1 VENIERELR
10 AGRPQL
16 DPALEQSLVAGVGA
30 PRRTNRPLIAVVMTT
45 AAVGA
50 LSLFGGVGY
59 AFSNHGSSLHGWT
72 GGAIADGCSGQHNH
86 HTNQQHHYS
95 GNHHHHSNHHHH
107 HSY

>member
-1 VENIERELR
+1 MENIERELR

-59 AFSNHGSSLHGWT
+59 AFSNHGASLHGWT
-72 GGAIADGCSGQHNH
+72 GGAITDGCSGKQH
-86 HTNQQHHYS
+86 QHHQHFQHHN
-95 GNHHHHSNHHHH
+95 GNHHHSNSHHHH

>member
-1 VENIERELR
+1 MENIERELR

-59 AFSNHGSSLHGWT
+59 AFSNHGAASTAGPVGRSRMVARASSISIT
-72 GGAIADGCSGQHNH
+72 STPSITTA
-86 HTNQQHHYS
+86 
-95 GNHHHHSNHHHH
+95 HHHHSNHHHH

>member
-1 VENIERELR
+1 MDIERELR
-10 AGRPQL
+10 EGRPQL

-30 PRRTNRPLIAVVMTT
+30 PRRRSNRPMIAIVMTT

-72 GGAIADGCSGQHNH
+72 GGGIKDGCSGQNH
-86 HTNQQHHYS
+86 HTNHHHHYN
-95 GNHHHHSNHHHH
+95 GHHHSNHHHH
-107 HSY
+107 HDH